1 LLIQEHGKNSKWIIK
16 NWLLNSKNT
25 ALNSKPFLD
34 NRSKTDTTFLK
45 RKSLLRNKKK
55 INYIRLWKNR
65 S

>member
-1 LLIQEHGKNSKWIIK
+1 MLIQENGKNSKWNIK

-25 ALNSKPFLD
+25 ALNSKSFLD
-34 NRSKTDTTFLK
+34 YRSKTNTTFLK